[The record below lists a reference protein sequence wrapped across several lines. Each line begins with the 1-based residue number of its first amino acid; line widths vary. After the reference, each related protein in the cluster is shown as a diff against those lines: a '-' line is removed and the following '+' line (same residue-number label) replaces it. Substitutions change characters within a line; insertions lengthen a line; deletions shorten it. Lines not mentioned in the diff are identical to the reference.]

1 MPKETKPAETV
12 SSTAIQTMDPLEAL
26 LSVDVVVPEDEVF
39 IKRLNTYFK
48 VKAPTA
54 REYKAL
60 TDRSVRETGKGK
72 NRTRNLELDK
82 FQKLLVYTFTVNPD
96 LSNPKLMERY
106 GALAPEDVVEKALL
120 PGEIDRLAE
129 RILELGGFGEE
140 DDLVDDAK
148 N

>member
-1 MPKETKPAETV
+1 MAKETKLPEAVPAGEGPL
-12 SSTAIQTMDPLEAL
+12 ADPLEAL
-26 LSVDVVVPEDEVF
+26 LSVDVVIPEDEVY
-39 IKRLNTYFK
+39 IKRLGTCFK

-60 TDRSVRETGKGK
+60 LDRSVKESGKGRNK
-72 NRTRNLELDK
+72 TRNLEIDR

-96 LSNPKLMERY
+96 LSNPKLLEKY
-106 GALAPEDVVEKALL
+106 GAMAPEDVVDRALL

-129 RILELGGFGEE
+129 RILELGGFGE
-140 DDLVDDAK
+140 DDDMVDDAK